1 MDRKV
6 IILCA
11 AAIPLGL
18 AGGYAWSALTAPPQ
32 RTAAP
37 PKARIADIPE
47 SPEELPEVQDQEWT
61 ARADDKSTSVATG
74 SAPTERSVYYS
85 GCNEVRAAGKAPLHS
100 GDPGYRVEM
109 DGDSDGIACEPIR
122 SSR

>member
-6 IILCA
+6 VVLLC

-18 AGGYAWSALTAPPQ
+18 AGGYAWSAMTAPAP
-32 RTAAP
+32 RADSP
-37 PKARIADIPE
+37 PKATIAAIPA
-47 SPEELPEVQDQEWT
+47 SPEELPEAPDQEWT
-61 ARADDKSTSVATG
+61 ARADDKGTSVATG
-74 SAPTERSVYYS
+74 SAPAEQSVYYS